1 MTGTFRSSTI
11 PARAGIGLRAPHIR
25 EFLATL
31 PDVSWVE
38 VHSENYFSDG
48 GQALSLLERVR
59 QHYPVSLHGVGLSL
73 GSSDALN
80 DEHLRRLKTLVQRI
94 EPGLVSDHISWS
106 SVDGRYFND
115 LLPLPYTEEALD
127 MICGHIEQA
136 QEFLGRRMLVE
147 NVSSYMQYGHSTMA
161 EPEFVAQVASRTGCG
176 ILLDVNNVYVSA
188 VNHGFDAYAYLNA
201 IPTEVVEEFHL
212 AGYSKTETLL
222 LDTHSAP
229 VSDPVWGL
237 YAHALAR
244 FGAIPSLIEWDAD
257 IPALAVLLGE
267 ADKAGQLME
276 KQHALVA

>member
-1 MTGTFRSSTI
+1 MSGTFRSGTI
-11 PARAGIGLRAPHIR
+11 PARAGIGLRAPHMR

-31 PDVSWVE
+31 PYVGWVE
-38 VHSENYFSDG
+38 VHSENYFADG
-48 GQALSLLERVR
+48 GQVLSLLEHVR

-80 DEHLRRLKTLVQRI
+80 SEHLSRLKTLVQRI

-127 MICGHIEQA
+127 LICGHIELV
-136 QEFLGRRMLVE
+136 QEFIGRRMLVE
-147 NVSSYMQYGHSTMA
+147 NVSSYMQYDHSTMT
-161 EPEFVAQVASRTGCG
+161 EPEFVTQVAGRTGCG

-201 IPTEVVEEFHL
+201 IPTAVVEEFHL

-229 VSDPVWGL
+229 VSDPVWAL

-244 FGAIPSLIEWDAD
+244 FGAIPSLIEWDTD

-267 ADKAGQLME
+267 ADKAQQLME
-276 KQHALVA
+276 RALL